1 MEQTVL
7 NPVEIIASAGLERN
21 RQRRAKSRCVIRL
34 DFESGHSILCDL
46 DRIRA
51 LMRQT
56 HTQHEMY
63 LFKEMVGRPVDP
75 MALHPIRIFTASRSE
90 GRARRTRRVA

>member
-7 NPVEIIASAGLERN
+7 NPVEIIAYAGLERN

-34 DFESGHSILCDL
+34 DFESGRGLLCDL

-75 MALHPIRIFTASRSE
+75 MALHPIRVFTTARS
-90 GRARRTRRVA
+90 GARRAA